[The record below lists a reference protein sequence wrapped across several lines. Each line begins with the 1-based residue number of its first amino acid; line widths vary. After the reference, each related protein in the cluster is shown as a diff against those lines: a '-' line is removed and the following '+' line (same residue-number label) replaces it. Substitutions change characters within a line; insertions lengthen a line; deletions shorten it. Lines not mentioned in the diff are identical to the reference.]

1 MSLPLKQF
9 KADHGETTSLAD
21 LLKAAVDKGKASG
34 NIAQKA
40 DVNSDTME
48 LSESSKEQKKKQD
61 ELHAH
66 VEAMRRARTIT
77 VPTNDLMVRI
87 KLRELSHPITIFG
100 EQAPGRRERLRAV
113 LARLAVEGKLESLP
127 GYKKPE
133 EIQKKDNKPF
143 LYEGPKELTAIRRKV
158 LQFSIERARVRVE
171 EQRRKRERPEMGEEE
186 QEVYKIQTAE
196 RKLQRYVNLSS
207 EIGDRRPISSLHFQA
222 TSQKLVTGSWSGI
235 CKVWSV
241 PDSEHLFTLN
251 DHNSRV
257 SDVQFHPH
265 SGVTLGDKAANIAS
279 CDVDGN
285 VYLWPLPNTK
295 SMADEK
301 ETPAEAPRLNPIA
314 CLKGHKSRCTRMAF
328 HPMGDHLISASYD
341 NTWRMWDLETNKQV
355 LIQRGHSRPV
365 YGVACHK
372 DGSLLATGDLG
383 GNCRLW
389 DLRSG
394 KALMSLRGHSKQIL
408 CADFNPNGYYLA
420 TGGSDNTV
428 RVWDLRRKDCV
439 YTIPAHNKLISSCRW
454 QPDSGH
460 SLVTS
465 SYDGTAKIW
474 SAQDFQLLKTLAGH
488 EGRVMRAE
496 YAPGGGYVAT
506 SSFDRTWKLWDFDD
520 SLKE

>member
-1 MSLPLKQF
+1 M
-9 KADHGETTSLAD
+9 ADHPAKKAKHDDGETTTLSA
-21 LLKAAVDKGKASG
+21 LLKTVEQGKALGHISV
-34 NIAQKA
+34 KTA
-40 DVNSDTME
+40 DNTETME
-48 LSESSKEQKKKQD
+48 LSESSKESKKKQD
-61 ELHAH
+61 ELLAH

-77 VPTNDLMVRI
+77 VPTNDTMVQI
-87 KLRELSHPITIFG
+87 KLRELGHPITLFG

-127 GYKKPE
+127 GYKKIE
-133 EIQKKDNKPF
+133 EKKKVDNKPF
-143 LYEGPKELTAIRRKV
+143 LYEGPKELTAIRRKI
-158 LQFSIERARVRVE
+158 LKFSIARAKVRVE
-171 EQRRKRERPEMGEEE
+171 EQRRKRERPEVGEEE

-196 RKLQRYVNLSS
+196 RRMQRYTNLSS

-222 TSQKLVTGSWSGI
+222 TSKKIVTSSWSGS

-241 PDSEHLFTLN
+241 PDSEHLYTLG
-251 DHNSRV
+251 DHDSRV
-257 SDVQFHPH
+257 SDVQFHPQ
-265 SGVTLGDKAANIAS
+265 SGTAQDGKSCNIAS
-279 CDVDGN
+279 CDVNGN
-285 VYLWPLPNTK
+285 VYLWPLPNEK
-295 SMADEK
+295 KMEDEGSRV
-301 ETPAEAPRLNPIA
+301 EAPKLNAIA
-314 CLKGHKSRCTRMAF
+314 CLKGHKSRCTRMVF
-328 HPMGDHLISASYD
+328 HPMGHHLISASYD
-341 NTWRMWDLETNKQV
+341 NTWRLWDLETNKQV

-365 YGVACHK
+365 YGVAVHK
-372 DGSLLATGDLG
+372 EGSLLGTGDLG

-454 QPDSGH
+454 QPDTGH

-496 YAPGGGYVAT
+496 YAPSSSFIAT
-506 SSFDRTWKLWDFDD
+506 SSFDRTWKLWDCD
-520 SLKE
+520 EERE